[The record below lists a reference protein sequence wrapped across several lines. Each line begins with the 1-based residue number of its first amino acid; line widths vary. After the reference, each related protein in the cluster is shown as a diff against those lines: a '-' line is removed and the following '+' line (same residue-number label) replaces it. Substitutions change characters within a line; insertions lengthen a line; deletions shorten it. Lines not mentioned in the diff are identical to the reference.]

1 MSIILEGEI
10 TNKLITGTNGE
21 FSVGNFVTDIGKF
34 KIRSTLLDQ
43 FDEGEYQARVVCN
56 KIDLNSYMA
65 RRSGIV
71 ITEMEL
77 CIDHLEILDAEVKTI
92 TEEPI
97 EPDASVADDEA
108 KVKVT
113 KAAIIPSRQGVKAI
127 PLPSDKPDSSRPVE
141 SNAARLAPTE
151 GTTPDDVPPEI
162 LFGHIWPL
170 GKKVELDTTTPRP
183 QFIKQKKH
191 LNDLGYVFDSL
202 TQTWSLI

>member
-21 FSVGNFVTDIGKF
+21 FSAGNFVTDIGKF
-34 KIRSTLLDQ
+34 KIRFTLLDQ
-43 FDEGEYQARVVCN
+43 FDEGKYQARVVCN

-77 CIDHLEILDAEVKTI
+77 SIDHLEILDAEVKTI
-92 TEEPI
+92 TEDPI
-97 EPDASVADDEA
+97 EPDASVSDDE
-108 KVKVT
+108 VKVT
-113 KAAIIPSRQGVKAI
+113 KAAIIPTRQGVQAI
-127 PLPSDKPDSSRPVE
+127 PLPTGKQE
-141 SNAARLAPTE
+141 SLKQANSETTKQAPTE
-151 GTTPDDVPPEI
+151 NTTSDDVSPEI
-162 LFGHIWPL
+162 LFGHLWPL

-191 LNDLGYVFDSL
+191 LSDHGYVFDSM
-202 TQTWSLI
+202 TQT

>member
-77 CIDHLEILDAEVKTI
+77 SIDHLEILDAEVKTI
-92 TEEPI
+92 TDEPI
-97 EPDASVADDEA
+97 EPDASVSDDEA
-108 KVKVT
+108 KVTVT
-113 KAAIIPSRQGVKAI
+113 KAAIIPTRQGVQAI
-127 PLPSDKPDSSRPVE
+127 PLSTDKQDISKPVE
-141 SNAARLAPTE
+141 SKATTQTPTE
-151 GTTPDDVPPEI
+151 NTTSDDVSPET
-162 LFGHIWPL
+162 LFGHLWPL
-170 GKKVELDTTTPRP
+170 GTKVELDTTTPRP

-191 LNDLGYVFDSL
+191 LSDQGYVFDSM
-202 TQTWSLI
+202 TQTWSLS